1 MIEKVLFALA
11 SVLVIEGC
19 FLAVM
24 PTRVKTALELLGKM
38 SDVSI
43 ARVGLFFMV
52 VGIILL
58 SVIEI

>member
-19 FLAVM
+19 LLAVM
-24 PTRVKTALELLGKM
+24 PTRVKTALELLVKM
-38 SDVSI
+38 SHVSI
-43 ARVGLFFMV
+43 SRIGLFFMV
-52 VGIILL
+52 IGIILL